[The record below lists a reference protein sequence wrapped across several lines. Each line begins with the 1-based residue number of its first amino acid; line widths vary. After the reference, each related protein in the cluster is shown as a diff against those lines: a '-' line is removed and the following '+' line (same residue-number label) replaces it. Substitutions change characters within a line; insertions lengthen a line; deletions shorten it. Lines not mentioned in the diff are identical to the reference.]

1 VNKADYV
8 LISAQILHQNF
19 FTSSGCVTLIRCAL
33 VFNFEVTLDP
43 EEEEKIFI
51 NLVRALWNSAEG

>member
-8 LISAQILHQNF
+8 LISAQVLHQNF

-43 EEEEKIFI
+43 EEEEKG
-51 NLVRALWNSAEG
+51 L